1 MNSNEINTNEA
12 TKNVSLEDVVE
23 DFLAFHSSNPALCID
38 EFIKKA
44 PEALQS
50 ELKELLPLIVDLNN
64 VASDSARKISSLDDV
79 IPQLPTDD
87 FTIIKKIGSGGMGTV
102 YEGYQT
108 SLNRKVAIKILST
121 RLITDEAH
129 RKSFEAEAKII
140 AKLHHP
146 NIVKVLHAG
155 SSPHCCYYV
164 MEMING
170 KPLNKRSFT
179 DIRQIAL
186 IGLKLARAIAYAH
199 SCGILHRDIKPTNI
213 LIDINNEVHIGDFGL
228 AYFMDTHAHESDS
241 SKATEKIEERSGTL
255 RYMSPERITKGVNS
269 FVNDQYALG
278 ITLYELITKKPVIE
292 AESRKELIKAISHTP
307 LPQLK
312 CKDSDLAAIINKSIS
327 FNPENRYAT
336 MNDFADDL
344 QRYLNMEPVKAQS
357 HNLIKRLKLWIK
369 RKPAIAILTFIIV
382 SLASAFAITGIRSY
396 YKTTAALSRAEKYL
410 ILADS
415 TISDIF
421 KHISKRP
428 PNEENTDFLSA
439 LLPYYQK
446 IVSEENLSPQKLK
459 DANLILAAAAI
470 KVGRYDEAE
479 KAYLRL
485 LELNTEE
492 TPALLNKLA
501 TAYALQGK
509 IAEARMQWSKIVEL
523 YSSSN
528 EEIILKEVVNALISL
543 SESTD
548 SAERAQAFKIIEQLL
563 KSKPNDP
570 TYLFLYAQLLV
581 GASDNGDGGYIIDG
595 RMHSPEEILLYLSN
609 QYPDNS
615 EYGIA
620 LLKTLDGK
628 PQPIGFGERNPRG
641 KRTWRAQ
648 RQKGINKSGEN
659 VAAKGSTDT
668 TRRPHKN
675 QLKITNE
682 SIYDLSERMLLLWP
696 NDPDVVTTVIEF
708 QKKLV
713 DIRSQENVPETRFLT
728 DRIIHLLEMLY
739 YNPETSESTKG
750 KLIKDQLLL
759 LKKSISKSKRNLFI
773 YKVQTKK
780 IERELLIY
788 NGENKSELIS
798 ELKALEKELSRSKPS
813 IETTK
818 PERQTQIQ

>member
-1 MNSNEINTNEA
+1 
-12 TKNVSLEDVVE
+12 
-23 DFLAFHSSNPALCID
+23 
-38 EFIKKA
+38 
-44 PEALQS
+44 
-50 ELKELLPLIVDLNN
+50 
-64 VASDSARKISSLDDV
+64 
-79 IPQLPTDD
+79 
-87 FTIIKKIGSGGMGTV
+87 
-102 YEGYQT
+102 
-108 SLNRKVAIKILST
+108 
-121 RLITDEAH
+121 
-129 RKSFEAEAKII
+129 
-140 AKLHHP
+140 
-146 NIVKVLHAG
+146 
-155 SSPHCCYYV
+155 
-164 MEMING
+164 
-170 KPLNKRSFT
+170 
-179 DIRQIAL
+179 
-186 IGLKLARAIAYAH
+186 
-199 SCGILHRDIKPTNI
+199 
-213 LIDINNEVHIGDFGL
+213 
-228 AYFMDTHAHESDS
+228 
-241 SKATEKIEERSGTL
+241 
-255 RYMSPERITKGVNS
+255 
-269 FVNDQYALG
+269 
-278 ITLYELITKKPVIE
+278 
-292 AESRKELIKAISHTP
+292 
-307 LPQLK
+307 
-312 CKDSDLAAIINKSIS
+312 
-327 FNPENRYAT
+327 

-369 RKPAIAILTFIIV
+369 RKPAIAVLTFIIV

-609 QYPDNS
+609 VTFDLAVRPRSNS
-615 EYGIA
+615 DSVFVTLVNENA

-648 RQKGINKSGEN
+648 RQKGINKSGNN

-668 TRRPHKN
+668 TRNPHKN

-759 LKKSISKSKRNLFI
+759 LKKSISKSKRNQFI